1 MASLTYTFVL
11 VFLKTKN
18 MILLDLF
25 LPWVSFLMRGKI
37 FASILTLILQI
48 TLFGWLPATIWA
60 IVARNSAKND
70 VKLKK
75 MENRIIASQT
85 TND

>member
-1 MASLTYTFVL
+1 
-11 VFLKTKN
+11 

-25 LPWVSFLMRGKI
+25 LPWISFLIRGKI
-37 FASILTLILQI
+37 FAAIISLILQI

-70 VKLKK
+70 TKLKK